1 MKKSG
6 IYFLIVLLSIAAS
19 CKKESQPAEE
29 NDNELITTIELEFTE
44 RETDSVTTFRW
55 DDPDGAGGDVPEV
68 DSILLEENKVYDVK
82 VTLWNK
88 AVTPAENITDEVKGE
103 SENHRFYY
111 EVSAGSGITVGGLDN
126 DINGLPLGVAS
137 EWTTTAAGS
146 GTLTLVLRHYGSGG
160 KEPSDPVNSPKSST
174 DAGAI
179 FTLKVGS

>member
-55 DDPDGAGGDVPEV
+55 DDPDGAGGEVPAV

-111 EVSAGSGITVGGLDN
+111 EV
-126 DINGLPLGVAS
+126 
-137 EWTTTAAGS
+137 
-146 GTLTLVLRHYGSGG
+146 
-160 KEPSDPVNSPKSST
+160 
-174 DAGAI
+174 
-179 FTLKVGS
+179 